1 MFTMNTIY
9 ISIIYM
15 RRYIDAVYIY
25 DCILYR
31 MTNSYNYI
39 IIFYYILKL
48 YHYIRGASACIP
60 IVCTTITKLVKRHFI
75 HPVHVDSIQATYIPA
90 HAVRAD
96 HLAIGSIY
104 GKLSMCMTSLLFTS
118 YLHI

>member
-1 MFTMNTIY
+1 
-9 ISIIYM
+9 
-15 RRYIDAVYIY
+15 
-25 DCILYR
+25 

-39 IIFYYILKL
+39 IILYYILKL

-60 IVCTTITKLVKRHFI
+60 IVCTTITKLGKRHFI

-90 HAVRAD
+90 VRAD

-104 GKLSMCMTSLLFTS
+104 GKLSMCTSSQFCTS
-118 YLHI
+118 HIACTH